1 MLKTQLYLGNNN
13 SVKNFYIS
21 LRISRYKTNKLRG
34 NFITT
39 RILITKLKK
48 LGEFQFD

>member
-21 LRISRYKTNKLRG
+21 LRYKTNKLRG